1 MITLRQL
8 RYFEALSE
16 TLHFGRAAKRLNISQ
31 PALSAQIAQM
41 EAFFGGALFQR
52 SSGGIALT
60 GEGAAIG
67 ARVRSILTEVREL
80 ESIATAG
87 DAPLSR
93 RLRLGVIASVA
104 PYLLPSLLALL
115 ADEHPRLECEV
126 RESVTDRLLR
136 ELSAGE
142 IDCAVVALP
151 VDEHGLETLTLFEDR
166 FHFAVPADQADRYA
180 SRVPIGLM
188 RDVRLILLEEGHCLR
203 DQALEICQIADASER
218 AGLGATSLSTILR
231 MVAAGLGAT
240 LIPDMAVGDETR
252 RGGIAILPFEEP
264 APARTIA
271 LAFRPST
278 ARRQDFEV
286 LADVIRRAGK
296 PERDLAA

>member
-16 TLHFGRAAKRLNISQ
+16 TLHFGRAARRLNISQ
-31 PALSAQIAQM
+31 PALSAQVAQL
-41 EAFFGGALFQR
+41 EAFFGGPLFQR
-52 SSGGIALT
+52 SPGGLTLT
-60 GEGAAIG
+60 GEGQAIG
-67 ARVRSILTEVREL
+67 ARVRAILTEVREL

-104 PYLLPSLLALL
+104 PYLLPALLALL
-115 ADEHPRLECEV
+115 AREHPLLECEV

-142 IDCAVVALP
+142 IDCAIVALP
-151 VDEHGLETLTLFEDR
+151 VDEHGLETITLFEDR
-166 FHFAVPADQADRYA
+166 FHFAVPANHADRYA
-180 SRVPIGLM
+180 RRIPVELM
-188 RDVRLILLEEGHCLR
+188 KDVQLILLEEGHCLR
-203 DQALEICQIADASER
+203 DQALEICRIADSSER

-240 LIPDMAVGDETR
+240 LIPDMAVLDETR

-264 APARTIA
+264 APARTVA

-278 ARRQDFEV
+278 ARRRDFEV
-286 LADVIRRAGK
+286 LADIIRRAGG
-296 PERDLAA
+296 PELKSAA